1 MRLETIRQKEGNV
14 ATAQAEVIATIRQ
27 IPDQNEVFAVL
38 TRSNKL
44 LNKNN
49 VRFAANGGEITL
61 NGVSV
66 DISQFGGLSKA
77 DQTAFLL
84 ELPPTPTLT
93 PDQTLAITRVI
104 KSVFSLNNIRI
115 LTQIA
120 TIPPNLTT
128 LLSVFEPAIQEML
141 LKCLSKLLNS
151 IDLDIIDVFKQ
162 VWRTFY
168 VPSLPFSKASK
179 ISKIMKY
186 VVCGAICWD

>member
-1 MRLETIRQKEGNV
+1 MRLETIRQKDGNV
-14 ATAQAEVIATIRQ
+14 ASAQAEVIATIRQ
-27 IPDQNEVFAVL
+27 IPDQNKVFAVL

-44 LNKNN
+44 FNKNN
-49 VRFAANGGEITL
+49 VRFAASGGEITL

-93 PDQTLAITRVI
+93 PEQTLAITRVI
-104 KSVFSLNNIRI
+104 NSVFTLNNIRI

-120 TIPPNLTT
+120 TIPPSLTT
-128 LLSVFEPAIQEML
+128 LLSVFKPAIQEML

-162 VWRTFY
+162 VWRAC
-168 VPSLPFSKASK
+168 V
-179 ISKIMKY
+179 
-186 VVCGAICWD
+186 